1 MLCIPLLHS
10 ALLKSDLH
18 LPRGFSACV
27 QRGCKNV
34 QNNCKKVQMMK
45 QQDVVYEHF
54 VFIMS
59 IGAQYKSSV
68 SIDKYKLIIYFY
80 LAVFP
85 QVRVSTVYHTSQLEY
100 FWVLAI
106 LYLHLIG
113 GAVFFLDFALKFLLF
128 KA

>member
-1 MLCIPLLHS
+1 
-10 ALLKSDLH
+10 
-18 LPRGFSACV
+18 
-27 QRGCKNV
+27 
-34 QNNCKKVQMMK
+34 MMK
-45 QQDVVYEHF
+45 QQDVVYDHF

-85 QVRVSTVYHTSQLEY
+85 QVRVSTAYHTSQLEY

-128 KA
+128 KP